1 MHEETPNY
9 SKRFLWFT
17 MSWNKLCKYL
27 LIGLYQWRLAWN
39 ISSASELRAGHAL
52 LLVLLVLAWWS
63 VTESA
68 WRPVGWPVE
77 EVCDDWQQDSVSY
90 AVVTQNLKLIVHT
103 WVYGSRQDTSQGE
116 RDPADVVVRPF
127 FAIGK
132 RRASWGLGKH
142 ECHSCFQKA
151 VPGSQLDLKCRKMV
165 EQTFLGDLL
174 RGHKGMPRMLF
185 TLTLARLLI
194 QFPIVPL
201 KPNWW
206 NVSGV
211 DGLQDDWEVGHPP
224 ASEWWSVVQ
233 LVASCWWCSS
243 GWFWGHYYSTSVLT
257 VWTVGWNKCS
267 TADDVKL
274 G

>member
-1 MHEETPNY
+1 MKACM
-9 SKRFLWFT
+9 KR
-17 MSWNKLCKYL
+17 KLCIRAKGWARFITGITC
-27 LIGLYQWRLAWN
+27 IGVVVSERVSVKACGMACWR
-39 ISSASELRAGHAL
+39 S
-52 LLVLLVLAWWS
+52 VWWL
-63 VTESA
+63 TA
-68 WRPVGWPVE
+68 RL
-77 EVCDDWQQDSVSY
+77 SVSY
-90 AVVTQNLKLIVHT
+90 AMVTQNLKLIVHT
-103 WVYGSRQDTSQGE
+103 WVCGSRQDTPQGE
-116 RDPADVVVRPF
+116 RDPADVVVRLF

-142 ECHSCFQKA
+142 ECHSCFQKGQKG
-151 VPGSQLDLKCRKMV
+151 VPGSQLDLKCGKMM
-165 EQTFLGDLL
+165 EQTFLGDRL
-174 RGHKGMPRMLF
+174 RGQKGMPQMLF

-211 DGLQDDWEVGHPP
+211 DGLQDDWEVGHQP

-243 GWFWGHYYSTSVLT
+243 GWFWGHYYSTSALT

>member
-1 MHEETPNY
+1 MSLWQQAGHIPGRKGSGWCRCEA
-9 SKRFLWFT
+9 FLCHWKKESF
-17 MSWNKLCKYL
+17 
-27 LIGLYQWRLAWN
+27 
-39 ISSASELRAGHAL
+39 LRAG
-52 LLVLLVLAWWS
+52 
-63 VTESA
+63 
-68 WRPVGWPVE
+68 
-77 EVCDDWQQDSVSY
+77 
-90 AVVTQNLKLIVHT
+90 KT
-103 WVYGSRQDTSQGE
+103 WMSQL
-116 RDPADVVVRPF
+116 F
-127 FAIGK
+127 SK
-132 RRASWGLGKH
+132 S
-142 ECHSCFQKA
+142 
-151 VPGSQLDLKCRKMV
+151 SQLDLKCRKMV

-174 RGHKGMPRMLF
+174 RGHKRMPRMLF

-211 DGLQDDWEVGHPP
+211 DGLQDDWEVGHQP

-257 VWTVGWNKCS
+257 VRTVGWNKCS